1 MYETET
7 NFKDP
12 SYEGS
17 PLTNIRDN
25 FASQTEVKLK
35 ATSHDLQR
43 IGAVVEGLK
52 RVYDNVATRAAEGM
66 AMTPQEA
73 ADVNMAVTGMAD
85 TVDVECQ
92 TLSVE
97 NFADPYGAHIST
109 TISME
114 GIKDAILKGLKRI
127 GEIIV
132 KLITHLIDWFM
143 SKGRALKEAIRKTR
157 HTRRAFTQILTTIA
171 SGLVS
176 DRMASLKAENIQFLL
191 LDGNIPQN
199 IGGEMKK
206 FFASCGEA
214 AENTGDA
221 IDRVDVILDAVFTVL
236 SKQTTASGGS
246 SASTAVGFYD
256 NSAGSRTTGM
266 SQDDVEIAIGVE
278 IGKSIKYGSY
288 RELKGTRKVK
298 TSAGGELRI
307 GPALIGNHILIYSK
321 PESNEADD
329 LAQDGS
335 LVTTIARAEEKY
347 GIKTGYTS
355 EMKSKIAF
363 ANIVTD
369 LGGRGVDSAID
380 LNFNK
385 VFDIENKLKSSRNGI
400 MGKLTQLN
408 TLFNSDSSDN
418 NVEAGLQYVRAV
430 SKMLR
435 LQQENLASTITVLT
449 DNMDQ
454 FRSFM
459 EDIVNFFNKNQFKTE
474 GYKSHA

>member
-132 KLITHLIDWFM
+132 KLITHLIDWFT
-143 SKGRALKEAIRKTR
+143 SKGRALKEAMLETR
-157 HTRRAFTQILTTIA
+157 HTWRTLGKFLTNVGSAFVEEKLATLN
-171 SGLVS
+171 V
-176 DRMASLKAENIQFLL
+176 DVLKFLL
-191 LDGNIPQN
+191 CDGSIPQN
-199 IGGEMKK
+199 LGGAMKK

-221 IDRVDVILDAVFTVL
+221 IERVDVILDAIYSVL
-236 SKQTTASGGS
+236 SKQTTTGGGS
-246 SASTAVGFYD
+246 SSSTAVGFY
-256 NSAGSRTTGM
+256 NSSAGSRTAGM
-266 SQDDVEIAIGVE
+266 SQEDIEVAIGVE
-278 IGKSIKYGSY
+278 IGKNIKYKTY
-288 RELKGTRKVK
+288 RELNATRKVK
-298 TSAGGELRI
+298 TSDGGELRI
-307 GPALIGNHILIYSK
+307 GPALLGNHVLIFNK
-321 PESNEADD
+321 PESNEVDD
-329 LAQDGS
+329 LVQDGS
-335 LVTTIARAEEKY
+335 LVMSIGRAEEKF
-347 GIKTGYTS
+347 GIKTGYTT
-355 EMKSKIAF
+355 EVKSKFAV
-363 ANIVTD
+363 ANIVT
-369 LGGRGVDSAID
+369 LMGGRDVGSAID

-400 MGKLTQLN
+400 MGKLNQLN
-408 TLFNSDSSDN
+408 SLFNNDGSDN

-430 SKMLR
+430 SKLLR
-435 LQQENLASTITVLT
+435 LHQENLASTITVLT
-449 DNMDQ
+449 ANMND
-454 FRSFM
+454 FRAAM
-459 EDIVNFFNKNQFKTE
+459 EAVMAVFNKTPNMGGFK
-474 GYKSHA
+474 YNA